1 MLAAEQLLPGQAAWV
16 ALQASIMVKISPI
29 GPLSIY
35 SLAGVLY
42 SDPMGPSFAEYSNVP
57 SNTFVL
63 ASKSWHMPEIESGT

>member
-1 MLAAEQLLPGQAAWV
+1 
-16 ALQASIMVKISPI
+16 MVKITPT

-35 SLAGVLY
+35 SLASVMY

-63 ASKSWHMPEIESGT
+63 ASRSWHMPEIKAVIETTNR